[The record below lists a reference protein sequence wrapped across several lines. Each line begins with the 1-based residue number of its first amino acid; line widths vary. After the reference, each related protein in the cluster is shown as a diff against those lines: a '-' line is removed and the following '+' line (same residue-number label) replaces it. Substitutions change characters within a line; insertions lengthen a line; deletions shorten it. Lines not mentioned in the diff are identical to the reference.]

1 LNYLEVKKSMK
12 NIYLYQK
19 LGYQE
24 FKRSAISD
32 SLTRVYLEEDRIKYL
47 KLMIAYFALFK
58 YYPLLIYVIFSIL
71 FYQWN

>member
-1 LNYLEVKKSMK
+1 MK

-58 YYPLLIYVIFSIL
+58 YYPLLEKTALVYDKIRTFLINNDITM
-71 FYQWN
+71 